1 MTNTIDFDKAKRIIE
16 KSVEKTMRATALKVL
31 GIVDL
36 RTPVDEGTL
45 RANNRVSLDTPITQS
60 TNKQDPSGTGVQS
73 EIDSILR
80 SYTLANTIIMHNP
93 LDYAIHVEEG
103 TQYYRGA
110 FMYRSGIAAAK
121 TALNQASQ
129 QNRIKD

>member
-16 KSVEKTMRATALKVL
+16 KSVEKIMRATALKVL

-45 RANNRVSLDTPITQS
+45 RANNRVSLDVPITQP
-60 TNKQDPSGTGVQS
+60 TERQDPSGSGVQS
-73 EIDSILR
+73 EIASTLR

-103 TQYYRGA
+103 TQYFRGA
-110 FMYRSGIAAAK
+110 FMYRAGIAAAK

-129 QNRIKD
+129 QNKIKD

>member
-1 MTNTIDFDKAKRIIE
+1 MTNTIDFNKIKRIFVE
-16 KSVEKTMRATALKVL
+16 TAEKTMRATALKVL

-45 RANNRVSLDTPITQS
+45 RGNNLVSLDIPITQPMSREDPNGS
-60 TNKQDPSGTGVQS
+60 TTQS
-73 EIDSILR
+73 EIDATLR
-80 SYTLANTIIMHNP
+80 SYTIDNTIIMHNP

-103 TQYYRGA
+103 TQHFRGA
-110 FMYRSGIAAAK
+110 FMYRSGLAAAK
-121 TALNQASQ
+121 TALNQAAQ